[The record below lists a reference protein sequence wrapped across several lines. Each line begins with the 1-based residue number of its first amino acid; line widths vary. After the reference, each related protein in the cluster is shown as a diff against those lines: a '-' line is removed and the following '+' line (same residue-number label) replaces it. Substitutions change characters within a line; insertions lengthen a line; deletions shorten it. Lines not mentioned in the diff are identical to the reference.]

1 MKALN
6 PEGWFHAKV
15 VVDATNIAVYV
26 NDDKEPSLVVKP
38 ISNRTTGKIGFWVG
52 NNSDG
57 DFSNLTIRNN

>member
-1 MKALN
+1 
-6 PEGWFHAKV
+6 

-26 NDDKEPSLVVKP
+26 NDDKDPSLVVKP
-38 ISNRTTGKIGFWVG
+38 ISNHTTGKIGFWVG